1 MVNEASHCLLYLLTI
16 GREHE
21 LVLRMS
27 GRVPTEDELMSWM
40 QAGAVRPLCV
50 SPHRDSQAFT
60 FIVNFAHVVGAR
72 IAPYSDTHTASF

>member
-1 MVNEASHCLLYLLTI
+1 MPGEPPSCLLYLLTT

-21 LVLRMS
+21 FVLRLS
-27 GRVPTEDELMSWM
+27 GPVPTEDELMSWM
-40 QAGAVRPLCV
+40 QGGAVRPLCV
-50 SPHRDSQAFT
+50 SAHRDSEAFT